1 MRYCA
6 LDSGATRAWYY
17 RSSYQ
22 NTLVICQWQS
32 PDSTSETTR
41 RRKVS
46 VCAPRIKGWILLTSL
61 QPYFNFTNE
70 TLRLKVEVT
79 CLWPQSHRFV
89 GSQYGV
95 LSIIPSWRGLRTAHS
110 LAPRQTPKY
119 DHFNFYTRQGKLNW
133 YLSQRLHPSSLRV
146 LLSAHASGGSSSPR
160 PFTPPPSRLSPPLS
174 RPDVCLV
181 LPDVV
186 VSPGDTWGT
195 ATSSQARA
203 GNMAAAGVVSGKVG
217 NGPGGTLQFFSG

>member
-1 MRYCA
+1 MFPVNCVGVMRYCA

-32 PDSTSETTR
+32 PDSTLETTR

-70 TLRLKVEVT
+70 TLKLKVEVT
-79 CLWPQSHRFV
+79 CLWSQSHRFV

-95 LSIIPSWRGLRTAHS
+95 LSIIWCSLHQAEEACEQLTAS
-110 LAPRQTPKY
+110 LPDKLPKY

-146 LLSAHASGGSSSPR
+146 LLSAHASGGSSRPR

-174 RPDVCLV
+174 RPDVCLA

-186 VSPGDTWGT
+186 VSPGDT
-195 ATSSQARA
+195 
-203 GNMAAAGVVSGKVG
+203 
-217 NGPGGTLQFFSG
+217 

>member
-1 MRYCA
+1 M
-6 LDSGATRAWYY
+6 
-17 RSSYQ
+17 
-22 NTLVICQWQS
+22 
-32 PDSTSETTR
+32 
-41 RRKVS
+41 
-46 VCAPRIKGWILLTSL
+46 
-61 QPYFNFTNE
+61 
-70 TLRLKVEVT
+70 T
-79 CLWPQSHRFV
+79 CLRSQSHRFV

-95 LSIIPSWRGLRTAHS
+95 LSIIWCSLHQAEEACEQLTAS
-110 LAPRQTPKY
+110 LPDKLPKY

-146 LLSAHASGGSSSPR
+146 LLSAHASGGSSRPR

-174 RPDVCLV
+174 RPDVCLA